1 LRRNTEIYKSVFT
14 EIDLEVKWEY
24 PRQLELT
31 GIPET
36 KIQILTTI
44 MTQSND
50 QPNDRRI
57 DRQLR
62 TIARRVNRLEDTQVT
77 WGELNVEFDRLY
89 DEVAEVRA
97 DLKAD
102 ISDLKGDIA
111 SLNGKIDVLLQHIT
125 GGN

>member
-1 LRRNTEIYKSVFT
+1 
-14 EIDLEVKWEY
+14 
-24 PRQLELT
+24 
-31 GIPET
+31 
-36 KIQILTTI
+36 

-50 QPNDRRI
+50 QPNEDRRI

-77 WGELNVEFDRLY
+77 WGELNIEFDRLY

-102 ISDLKGDIA
+102 ISELKGNIA
-111 SLNGKIDVLLQHIT
+111 TLNGKMDVLIQHIT
-125 GGN
+125 GSGN

>member
-1 LRRNTEIYKSVFT
+1 
-14 EIDLEVKWEY
+14 
-24 PRQLELT
+24 
-31 GIPET
+31 
-36 KIQILTTI
+36 

-89 DEVAEVRA
+89 DEVD
-97 DLKAD
+97 DLKAEVKQQFAEVNTKLD
-102 ISDLKGDIA
+102 II
-111 SLNGKIDVLLQHIT
+111 IRQIT
-125 GGN
+125 GMGQE

>member
-1 LRRNTEIYKSVFT
+1 
-14 EIDLEVKWEY
+14 
-24 PRQLELT
+24 
-31 GIPET
+31 
-36 KIQILTTI
+36 

-50 QPNDRRI
+50 QPNDHRT

-62 TIARRVNRLEDTQVT
+62 TLARRVNRLEDTQVT
-77 WGELNVEFDRLY
+77 WGELNIEFDRLY

-111 SLNGKIDVLLQHIT
+111 SLNGKMDVILQHIT
-125 GGN
+125 GSGNS